1 MARIFTKAA
10 LTVEITGD
18 DDDRKQALSLLPQWT
33 DALPAGTVS
42 TALCQ
47 LPMSKKNEGIMTSGT
62 VQYVAK
68 GGNFRMHGFDYT
80 GALMVLDTI
89 LQYGYLWT
97 KIRVQGGAYGAFTKF
112 YDNGDM
118 VFCSYRDPN
127 LGHTVQAY
135 DQLAAYLEQFD
146 VSDREMTKY
155 VIGTLSRIDI
165 PLTPSLRGDKA
176 MNRYFTGTTQAAA
189 QHRRDQ
195 LLATTAADIRAL
207 APLVGS
213 VMKDNN
219 LCVMG
224 SEGKIREESKLFDQ
238 LITLP
243 E

>member
-1 MARIFTKAA
+1 
-10 LTVEITGD
+10 
-18 DDDRKQALSLLPQWT
+18 
-33 DALPAGTVS
+33 
-42 TALCQ
+42 
-47 LPMSKKNEGIMTSGT
+47 
-62 VQYVAK
+62 
-68 GGNFRMHGFDYT
+68 
-80 GALMVLDTI
+80 
-89 LQYGYLWT
+89 
-97 KIRVQGGAYGAFTKF
+97 
-112 YDNGDM
+112 
-118 VFCSYRDPN
+118 
-127 LGHTVQAY
+127 
-135 DQLAAYLEQFD
+135 
-146 VSDREMTKY
+146 
-155 VIGTLSRIDI
+155 
-165 PLTPSLRGDKA
+165 